1 MTNKVLVIEDQLEL
15 ANLVKLHLTDIDCR
29 VKLEF
34 DGLAGRA
41 EAEKN
46 KYDLIIL
53 DLNLPRLTGL
63 ELLAQSRPE
72 RGTIVVF
79 SSSTIDEERIRAA
92 HLGAKEFVTKP
103 STYEA
108 YVEAVCGIIERWA
121 VRR

>member
-53 DLNLPRLTGL
+53 DLMLPTMSGL
-63 ELLAQSRPE
+63 EVCNVLKSDATTRHIPILMLTAR
-72 RGTIVVF
+72 TA
-79 SSSTIDEERIRAA
+79 EEMI
-92 HLGAKEFVTKP
+92 
-103 STYEA
+103 
-108 YVEAVCGIIERWA
+108 
-121 VRR
+121 